1 MWYTSGI
8 MRVKSLEISGFKSFA
23 KKSTLEFGASIS
35 AIVGPNG
42 SGKSNVAEALRFVLG
57 EQSLKS
63 MRGKRTE
70 DLIFNGSKNAERQNR
85 ARVTISF
92 DNKDRTFPID
102 YDEVAISREI
112 HRDASSEYFINGS
125 SVRLKDVIELL
136 ASVHIGASG
145 HHIISQG
152 EADRILNTSP
162 KERRV
167 MIEDALG
174 LKIYQWKIA
183 ESEKKL
189 AKTEENMR
197 QTESLRRE
205 IAPHIK
211 FLKKQVEKVEQAR
224 TLRDELA
231 MLYGD
236 YLIRE
241 ETYIKHTREK
251 LHKEK
256 EVLEKELHE
265 ANEALAHADSLRG
278 VETKDSAE
286 VAELVKVRSE
296 MGAVRRERDD
306 LGRKLGRLEGMI
318 EYEERRLNT
327 PLEKHEKV
335 VSAEEAEN
343 LAQNLYDELGYA
355 ESSEDYLYIK
365 GVVTATRQKVGKFLE
380 HIRGSEGVPV
390 NNDAAI
396 KALEDLRIEH
406 KTLLDSQHS
415 LEEMIRGFEKKVHEL
430 EIALEHKRTETTEA
444 ERASFEFRAKKQEL
458 TLRLG
463 MVREHIENFARD
475 EVSFREELR
484 EGGILVGRSVLDYV
498 NTPIDIEV
506 ALAEPR
512 AEQEARRKKI
522 ERTKIRLEDMM
533 GGGSGEEIM
542 REYEEAVERDAF
554 LARELEDL
562 TKSAESLHALCRE
575 LEETLGLQFKEGIKK
590 INKQFG
596 EFFAL
601 MFGGGTASLEVAI
614 EKKKKRSDTDIAE
627 NPDEVEEEEGEEGIE
642 VAISLPHKK
651 IRGLQ
656 MLSGGERAL
665 TSIALIFAVSQ
676 VNPPPFLVLDET
688 DAALDEANSRKYGDM
703 VATLAKYSQLIVITH
718 NRETMSRAG
727 IIYGVTMGS
736 DAISKLLSIKFEEAV
751 EVAK

>member
-1 MWYTSGI
+1 
-8 MRVKSLEISGFKSFA
+8 MRVKTLEISGFKSFA
-23 KKSTLEFGASIS
+23 KKSVFEFGADIS

-70 DLIFNGSKNAERQNR
+70 DLIFNGSKSAERQNR

-92 DNKDRTFPID
+92 DNSDRTFPID
-102 YDEVAISREI
+102 YDEVSISREI

-162 KERRV
+162 KERRA

-174 LKIYQWKIA
+174 LKIYHWKIV

-189 AKTEENMR
+189 LKTEENMR

-224 TLRDELA
+224 ALRDELA
-231 MLYGD
+231 NMYGD
-236 YLIRE
+236 YLKRE

-251 LHKEK
+251 LHGEK
-256 EVLEKELHE
+256 ENLEKELNK

-278 VETKDSAE
+278 VQTKDSAE
-286 VAELVKVRSE
+286 VAELVKVRAE
-296 MGAVRRERDD
+296 MGVVRRDRDD
-306 LGRKLGRLEGMI
+306 LGRKIGRLEGMI
-318 EYEERRLNT
+318 EYEERRMNA
-327 PLEKHEKV
+327 PVEAHEKT

-365 GVVTATRQKVGKFLE
+365 GVVSSARGKVGKFLE
-380 HIRGSEGVPV
+380 HIRGSNGQRGPSEE
-390 NNDAAI
+390 AL
-396 KALEDLRIEH
+396 KALDDLRIEH
-406 KTLLDSQHS
+406 KNLLGSQQN
-415 LEEMIRGFEKKVHEL
+415 LEDLINGFETKIHQL
-430 EIALEHKRTETTEA
+430 EAVLEAKRAETTDA

-475 EVSFREELR
+475 EVAFREELR
-484 EGGILVGRSVLDYV
+484 EGGILVGRTILDYV
-498 NTPIDIEV
+498 NNQIDVEQ
-506 ALAEPR
+506 ALAESR

-522 ERTKIRLEDMM
+522 ERTKIRLEDIM

-542 REYEEAVERDAF
+542 REYEEAVARDEF
-554 LARELEDL
+554 LGKELEDL
-562 TKSAESLHALCRE
+562 KQGAEALRDLMRG
-575 LEETLGLQFKEGIKK
+575 LEEELGTQFKDGIKK

-601 MFGGGTASLEVAI
+601 MFGGGTASLEIAI
-614 EKKKKRSDTDIAE
+614 EKKKKRADTDIIE
-627 NPDEVEEEEGEEGIE
+627 NPDELEEEEAEEGIE

-688 DAALDEANSRKYGDM
+688 DAALDEANSKKYGDM

-736 DAISKLLSIKFEEAV
+736 DAISKLLSIKFEEA
-751 EVAK
+751 EAMAK

>member
-1 MWYTSGI
+1 

-23 KKSTLEFGASIS
+23 KKSVFEFGASIS

-70 DLIFNGSKNAERQNR
+70 DLIFNGSKSVERQNR
-85 ARVTISF
+85 AKVTITF
-92 DNKDRTFPID
+92 DNRDRAFPVD
-102 YDEVAISREI
+102 YDEVSIAREI
-112 HRDASSEYFINGS
+112 HRDASSEYFLNGS

-152 EADRILNTSP
+152 EADRILNSSP
-162 KERRV
+162 KDRRA

-174 LKIYQWKIA
+174 LKIYHWKIT

-189 AKTEENMR
+189 LKTEENMR
-197 QTESLRRE
+197 QSESLRRE

-231 MLYGD
+231 SMYGD
-236 YLIRE
+236 YLKRE

-251 LHKEK
+251 LHGEK
-256 EVLEKELHE
+256 ETLELELHE

-278 VETKDSAE
+278 VQTKDSTE
-286 VAELVKVRSE
+286 VQELVNVRSE

-306 LGRKLGRLEGMI
+306 LGRKIGRLEGMI
-318 EYEERRLNT
+318 EYEERRLNA
-327 PLEKHEKV
+327 PQEPHEKT
-335 VSAEEAEN
+335 VSAGEAEN

-355 ESSEDYLYIK
+355 EGSEDYLYIK
-365 GVVTATRQKVGKFLE
+365 GVVSSVRHKVGKFLE
-380 HIRGSEGVPV
+380 HIRGSNSTNSPS
-390 NNDAAI
+390 DSAI
-396 KALEDLRIEH
+396 RALEDLRIEH
-406 KTLLDSQHS
+406 KNLLDAQQN
-415 LEEMIRGFEKKVHEL
+415 LENVILGFETRMREL
-430 EIALEHKRTETTEA
+430 EALLEAKRAETTDA
-444 ERASFEFRAKKQEL
+444 ERASFEYRAKKQEL
-458 TLRLG
+458 TLRLS

-484 EGGILVGRSVLDYV
+484 EGGILVGRSILDYA
-498 NTPIDIEV
+498 NIYIDV
-506 ALAEPR
+506 DQALSEPR
-512 AEQEARRKKI
+512 GEQEARRKKI
-522 ERTKIRLEDMM
+522 ERTKIRLEDIM
-533 GGGSGEEIM
+533 GGGSGEDIM
-542 REYEEAVERDAF
+542 REYEDAIARDEF
-554 LARELEDL
+554 LAKELSDL
-562 TKSAESLHALCRE
+562 EQSAESLRSLMRE
-575 LEETLGLQFKEGIKK
+575 LEETLDGQFKEGIKK
-590 INKQFG
+590 INKQFS
-596 EFFAL
+596 EFFSL
-601 MFGGGTASLEVAI
+601 MFGGGTASLEVVI
-614 EKKKKRSDTDIAE
+614 EKKRKRSDTDIE
-627 NPDEVEEEEGEEGIE
+627 GILEGVEAMDTQEDGAEEGIE
-642 VAISLPHKK
+642 VAVSLPHKK

-688 DAALDEANSRKYGDM
+688 DAALDEANSKKYGDM

-736 DAISKLLSIKFEEAV
+736 DAISKLLSIKFEEA
-751 EVAK
+751 EAMAK

>member
-1 MWYTSGI
+1 

-23 KKSTLEFGASIS
+23 KKSVFEFGADIS

-70 DLIFNGSKNAERQNR
+70 DLIFNGSKSAERQNR
-85 ARVTISF
+85 AKVTITF
-92 DNKDRTFPID
+92 DNSDRTFPVD
-102 YDEVAISREI
+102 FDEVSIAREI

-125 SVRLKDVIELL
+125 AVRLKDVIELL

-162 KERRV
+162 KDRRA

-174 LKIYQWKIA
+174 LKIYHWKII

-189 AKTEENMR
+189 LKTEENMR
-197 QTESLRRE
+197 QSESLRRE

-231 MLYGD
+231 LMYSE
-236 YLIRE
+236 YLKRE
-241 ETYIKHTREK
+241 EIYIQHTREK
-251 LHKEK
+251 LSTEK
-256 EVLEKELHE
+256 NDLEKELHE

-278 VETKDSAE
+278 VQTKDSRE
-286 VAELVKVRSE
+286 VQELVSVRGE

-306 LGRKLGRLEGMI
+306 LGRKIGRLEGMI
-318 EYEERRLNT
+318 EYEERRMNA
-327 PLEKHEKV
+327 PQEPHEKT
-335 VSAEEAEN
+335 VSAQEAES

-365 GVVTATRQKVGKFLE
+365 GVVSATRNKIGKFLE
-380 HIRGSEGVPV
+380 HIRGTGENRGPSEE
-390 NNDAAI
+390 AL
-396 KALEDLRIEH
+396 KALDDLRVEH
-406 KTLLDSQHS
+406 RTLLSKQEE
-415 LEEMIRGFEKKVHEL
+415 LEAFIGGFEAKIRDL
-430 EIALEHKRTETTEA
+430 EIILESKRREVTDA
-444 ERASFEFRAKKQEL
+444 ERASFEMRAKKQEL

-463 MVREHIENFARD
+463 MVREHIENFTRD
-475 EVSFREELR
+475 ETAFREELR
-484 EGGILVGRSVLDYV
+484 EGGILVGRAVLEYSSYQ
-498 NTPIDIEV
+498 IDSDQV
-506 ALAEPR
+506 LSEPR
-512 AEQEARRKKI
+512 GEQEARRKKI
-522 ERTKIRLEDMM
+522 ERIKIRLEDIM
-533 GGGSGEEIM
+533 GGGSGEDIM
-542 REYEEAVERDAF
+542 REYEEAVARDEF
-554 LARELEDL
+554 LAKELDDL
-562 TKSAESLHALCRE
+562 RLSAESLRDLMRG
-575 LEETLGLQFKEGIKK
+575 LEEELGTQFKDGIKK

-601 MFGGGTASLEVAI
+601 MFGGGTASLEVVA

-627 NPDEVEEEEGEEGIE
+627 NPEELEEEEAEEGIE

-688 DAALDEANSRKYGDM
+688 DAALDEANSKKYGDM

-736 DAISKLLSIKFEEAV
+736 DAISKLLSIKFEEA
-751 EVAK
+751 EAMAK

>member
-1 MWYTSGI
+1 

-23 KKSTLEFGASIS
+23 KKSSFDFGASIS

-70 DLIFNGSKNAERQNR
+70 DLIFNGSKSAERQNR

-92 DNKDRTFPID
+92 DNTDRTFPID

-162 KERRV
+162 KDRRA

-174 LKIYQWKIA
+174 LKIYHWKIL

-189 AKTEENMR
+189 LKTEENMR
-197 QTESLRRE
+197 QSESLRRE

-224 TLRDELA
+224 ALRDELA
-231 MLYGD
+231 VMYGD

-251 LHKEK
+251 LNSEK
-256 EVLEKELHE
+256 DNLEKELHE
-265 ANEALAHADSLRG
+265 ANEALAKADSLRG
-278 VETKDSAE
+278 VQTKDSAE
-286 VAELVKVRSE
+286 VAGLVQVRAE

-306 LGRKLGRLEGMI
+306 LGRKIGRLEGMI
-318 EYEERRLNT
+318 EYEERRLSA
-327 PLEKHEKV
+327 PEEMHEKT
-335 VSAEEAEN
+335 VSAEEAES
-343 LAQNLYDELGYA
+343 LATNLYQELGYA

-365 GVVTATRQKVGKFLE
+365 GVVSSARHKVGKFLE
-380 HIRGSEGVPV
+380 HIRGTDGNSGPSEQ
-390 NNDAAI
+390 ALQ
-396 KALEDLRIEH
+396 ALEDLRIEH
-406 KTLLDSQHS
+406 KALLIKQQE
-415 LEEMIRGFEKKVHEL
+415 LEDLIGGFEAKMRDL
-430 EIALEHKRTETTEA
+430 ETILENKRRETTDA
-444 ERASFEFRAKKQEL
+444 ERESFEFRAKKQEL

-463 MVREHIENFARD
+463 MVHEHIENFARD
-475 EVSFREELR
+475 EVAFREELR
-484 EGGILVGRSVLDYV
+484 EGGILVGRAILEYTS
-498 NTPIDIEV
+498 NSIDVEQ

-512 AEQEARRKKI
+512 AEQESRRKKI
-522 ERTKIRLEDMM
+522 ERTKIRLEDIM
-533 GGGSGEEIM
+533 GGGSGEDIM
-542 REYEEAVERDAF
+542 REYEDAVARDEF
-554 LARELEDL
+554 LAKELDDL
-562 TKSAESLHALCRE
+562 RLSAESLRDLMRGLEDE
-575 LEETLGLQFKEGIKK
+575 LGTQFKEGIKK

-614 EKKKKRSDTDIAE
+614 EKRKKKSDTDIE
-627 NPDEVEEEEGEEGIE
+627 GMLEGVPEEDEEAEEGIE
-642 VAISLPHKK
+642 VAVSLPHKK

-688 DAALDEANSRKYGDM
+688 DAALDEANSKKYGDM

-736 DAISKLLSIKFEEAV
+736 DAISKLLSIKFEEA
-751 EVAK
+751 EAMAK

>member
-1 MWYTSGI
+1 

-23 KKSTLEFGASIS
+23 KKSTLEFGVPIS

-70 DLIFNGSKNAERQNR
+70 DLIFNGSKTSERQNR
-85 ARVTISF
+85 ARVTITF
-92 DNKDRTFPID
+92 ENKDRIFPVD
-102 YDEVAISREI
+102 YDEVAVAREI
-112 HRDASSEYFINGS
+112 HRDASSEYFINDS

-152 EADRILNTSP
+152 EADRILNSSP
-162 KERRV
+162 KDRRAMV
-167 MIEDALG
+167 EDALG
-174 LKIYQWKIA
+174 LKVYHWKI
-183 ESEKKL
+183 SEREKEL
-189 AKTEENMR
+189 LKTEENMR

-205 IAPHIK
+205 IAPHIN

-224 TLRDELA
+224 ALRDELA
-231 MLYGD
+231 LLYGD
-236 YLIRE
+236 YLTRE
-241 ETYIKHTREK
+241 ETYIKHMREK
-251 LHKEK
+251 LHSEK
-256 EVLEKELHE
+256 GTLENELHE
-265 ANEALAHADSLRG
+265 ANEALAYADSLRG
-278 VETKDSAE
+278 VQTKDSAE
-286 VAELVKVRSE
+286 VAELVQVRSE

-306 LGRKLGRLEGMI
+306 LGRKIGRLEGMI
-318 EYEERRLNT
+318 EYEERRLQA
-327 PLEKHEKV
+327 PVEAHEKT

-343 LAQNLYDELGYA
+343 LAQGLYDELGYA

-365 GVVTATRQKVGKFLE
+365 GVVSSLRGRVGQFLE
-380 HIRGSEGVPV
+380 HIRGTDTGS
-390 NNDAAI
+390 A
-396 KALEDLRIEH
+396 H
-406 KTLLDSQHS
+406 KEES
-415 LEEMIRGFEKKVHEL
+415 LHEL
-430 EIALEHKRTETTEA
+430 EGLRTECASLMQAQKGLEGSLEAFEARMHELERAIETKRTETTDA
-444 ERASFEFRAKKQEL
+444 ERASFELRSKKQEL

-463 MVREHIENFARD
+463 MVHEHIENFTRD
-475 EVSFREELR
+475 EVAFREELR
-484 EGGILVGRSVLDYV
+484 EGSILVGRTILEYANVA
-498 NTPIDIEV
+498 IDVEL
-506 ALAEPR
+506 ALAESR

-522 ERTKIRLEDMM
+522 ERLKIRLEDAM
-533 GGGSGEEIM
+533 GGGSGEEIL
-542 REYEEAVERDAF
+542 REYEEAVERDSF

-562 TKSAESLHALCRE
+562 AKSAESLRDLCRE
-575 LEETLGLQFKEGIKK
+575 LEGKLGEQFKEGIIK

-601 MFGGGTASLEVAI
+601 MFGGGTASLEVAV
-614 EKKKKRSDTDIAE
+614 EKKRKRSDTEIIE
-627 NPDEVEEEEGEEGIE
+627 NPEEIEEEEAEEGIE
-642 VAISLPHKK
+642 VSISLPHKK

-703 VATLAKYSQLIVITH
+703 VATLSKYSQLIVITH

-736 DAISKLLSIKFEEAV
+736 DAVSKLLSIKFEDAEAL
-751 EVAK
+751 AK

>member
-1 MWYTSGI
+1 MN

-23 KKSTLEFGASIS
+23 RKSLFDFGASIS

-70 DLIFNGSKNAERQNR
+70 DLIFSGSKSIERQNR
-85 ARVTISF
+85 ARVAISF

-102 YDEVAISREI
+102 YDEVTIAREI

-125 SVRLKDVIELL
+125 AVRLKDVVELL

-162 KERRV
+162 KDRRTMV
-167 MIEDALG
+167 EDALG
-174 LKIYQWKIA
+174 LKIYHWKIA

-189 AKTEENMR
+189 QKTEENMR

-224 TLRDELA
+224 SLRDELA
-231 MLYGD
+231 GLYGE
-236 YLIRE
+236 YLKRE
-241 ETYIKHTREK
+241 ELYIKATREK
-251 LHKEK
+251 LHGEK
-256 EVLEKELHE
+256 EHLERELE
-265 ANEALAHADSLRG
+265 SVNTSLAHADSLRG
-278 VETKDSAE
+278 TQSKDSVE
-286 VAELVKVRSE
+286 VSELVTVRSE
-296 MGAVRRERDD
+296 IGTLRRERDD
-306 LGRKLGRLEGMI
+306 LGRKIGRLEGMI
-318 EYEERRLNT
+318 EYEERRLNA
-327 PLEKHEKV
+327 PVEEPVKMI
-335 VSAEEAEN
+335 SAQESEN
-343 LAQNLYDELGYA
+343 LAQNLFDELGYA

-365 GVVTATRQKVGKFLE
+365 GVVSSARRKVGEFLE
-380 HIRGSEGVPV
+380 HLRSGSGISKNTENTASDIEGLRNECVTLV
-390 NNDAAI
+390 NTQ
-396 KALEDLRIEH
+396 KELEASIE
-406 KTLLDSQHS
+406 KLVVRS
-415 LEEMIRGFEKKVHEL
+415 HEL
-430 EIALEHKRTETTEA
+430 EKLIEEKRVEVSDA
-444 ERASFEFRAKKQEL
+444 ERTSFELRSKKQEL
-458 TLRLG
+458 TLRIS
-463 MVREHIENFARD
+463 MVREHIENFTRD
-475 EVSFREELR
+475 EVSFKEELR
-484 EGGILVGRSVLDYV
+484 EGSILVGRVVLDYV
-498 NTPIDIEV
+498 NFDIDEIE
-506 ALAEPR
+506 ALAESR
-512 AEQEARRKKI
+512 GEQEVRRKKI
-522 ERTKIRLEDMM
+522 ERIKIRLEDIM
-533 GGGSGEEIM
+533 GNGSGEEIM
-542 REYEEAVERDAF
+542 REYDEAIERDAF
-554 LARELEDL
+554 LEKELTDL
-562 TKSAESLHALCRE
+562 TKSAESLRVLCGE
-575 LEETLGLQFKEGIKK
+575 LEETLGTQFKEGILK

-601 MFGGGTASLEVAI
+601 MFGGGTAALEIVAA
-614 EKKKKRSDTDIAE
+614 KKKKHSDTEIVE
-627 NPDEVEEEEGEEGIE
+627 NPDDIDLEDTEEGIE

-688 DAALDEANSRKYGDM
+688 DAALDEANSKKYGDM

-736 DAISKLLSIKFEEAV
+736 DAVSKLLSIKFEEA
-751 EVAK
+751 EAMAK